1 MLHHHPLTAF
11 CSFPKSGVTRPVPSS
26 FGFERPNIL
35 ESPDLNGIQAKK
47 NNSAHVTC
55 LTVTYSSLTNTYFL
69 FSFVLSFGVSAGSG
83 EMEGLATLSCFLT
96 FFDFFLESSLDGVP
110 SVLVDIFGVERK
122 EVWSHRTNE
131 AGHTTHLCFMQQSK
145 QATCSTLPM
154 HFTLLTSVSGDFSL
168 TAGSSEGEDSSLEVA
183 WLSTEELKKNSG
195 NNVLL
200 WTGRVLVTHIRD
212 GSGTGDGARVV
223 V

>member
-1 MLHHHPLTAF
+1 MGWKEKRF
-11 CSFPKSGVTRPVPSS
+11 GVTGRMRQDTPLIFASCNKASKLLVVP
-26 FGFERPNIL
+26 
-35 ESPDLNGIQAKK
+35 
-47 NNSAHVTC
+47 
-55 LTVTYSSLTNTYFL
+55 Y
-69 FSFVLSFGVSAGSG
+69 
-83 EMEGLATLSCFLT
+83 
-96 FFDFFLESSLDGVP
+96 
-110 SVLVDIFGVERK
+110 
-122 EVWSHRTNE
+122 
-131 AGHTTHLCFMQQSK
+131 
-145 QATCSTLPM
+145 PM

>member
-1 MLHHHPLTAF
+1 MVFRQKRIAMHETCLM
-11 CSFPKSGVTRPVPSS
+11 VTSS
-26 FGFERPNIL
+26 F
-35 ESPDLNGIQAKK
+35 
-47 NNSAHVTC
+47 
-55 LTVTYSSLTNTYFL
+55 LTNTYRL

-83 EMEGLATLSCFLT
+83 ETEGLATLSCFLT
-96 FFDFFLESSLDGVP
+96 FFDFFLGSSLDGVP
-110 SVLVDIFGVERK
+110 SVLVDICGVERK
-122 EVWSHRTNE
+122 EVWSRRTNE
-131 AGHTTHLCFMQQSK
+131 AGHTTCLCFMHQASK
-145 QATCSTLPM
+145 LHVVAM

-200 WTGRVLVTHIRD
+200 WTERVLVTHIKD